1 MKKIIALLFLPLLF
15 GCVTTGPTVEQVG
28 YGRFAHVR
36 TQGNNLL
43 VQSSYNTPLDCEL
56 SLRASWSEIS
66 TNQMES
72 KCSSEDLSSQL
83 KYRIVVLTA
92 TSSSAAT
99 VVYFAIP
106 ELCEAT
112 ANVIQTKGNETIET
126 HCKL

>member
-1 MKKIIALLFLPLLF
+1 MKKIIALLFFPLLF

-28 YGRFAHVR
+28 YGRFAQMR
-36 TQGNNLL
+36 TLGNNLL
-43 VQSSYNTPLDCEL
+43 VQTPYNTSLDCEL
-56 SLRASWSEIS
+56 NLRAYWSDIS
-66 TNQMES
+66 SNQMVS

-92 TSSSAAT
+92 KSSSAAT
-99 VVYFAIP
+99 VVHFAIP

-126 HCKL
+126 HCK